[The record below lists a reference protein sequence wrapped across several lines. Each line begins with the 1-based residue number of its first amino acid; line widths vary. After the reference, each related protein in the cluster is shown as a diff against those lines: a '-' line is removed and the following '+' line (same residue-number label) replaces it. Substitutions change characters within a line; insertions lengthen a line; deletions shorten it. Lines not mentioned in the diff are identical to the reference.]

1 MGLIV
6 RLGLFCGRKCPVGFF
21 CPRKYNAYC
30 IHHYSTRARCHLM
43 RYQLTAAIFDV
54 LQVCG
59 VRMSEGEFPSA
70 ANQELLAVSH
80 SDCLVLHDPS
90 KKLTLLLCRS
100 ESQATM
106 FSPANELVPEL
117 RGGLRPRCE
126 RRNVLAQAQ
135 RLGGQSRVRIGITTN
150 TAGLVGA

>member
-1 MGLIV
+1 
-6 RLGLFCGRKCPVGFF
+6 
-21 CPRKYNAYC
+21 
-30 IHHYSTRARCHLM
+30 M

-106 FSPANELVPEL
+106 FSPANELVPE
-117 RGGLRPRCE
+117 

-135 RLGGQSRVRIGITTN
+135 RLGGQSRVRIGMTTN